1 MHTMRLYTNSLAN
14 TKLSEQKEED
24 KKKKKKANQWQKYP
38 PGDASRKKKVLIIQT
53 PHLHEQRDAS
63 YHSYESKMNPKAS

>member
-24 KKKKKKANQWQKYP
+24 KKKKKKQINGKNIHQAMHLE
-38 PGDASRKKKVLIIQT
+38 KKKF
-53 PHLHEQRDAS
+53 
-63 YHSYESKMNPKAS
+63 